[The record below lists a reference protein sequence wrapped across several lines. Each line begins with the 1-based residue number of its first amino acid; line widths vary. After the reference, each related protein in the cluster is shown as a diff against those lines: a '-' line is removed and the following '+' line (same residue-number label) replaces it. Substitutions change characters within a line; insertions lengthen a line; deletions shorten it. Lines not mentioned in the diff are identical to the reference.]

1 MKTLNLFLLY
11 FLALSC
17 FLINAAS
24 MNGHVTF
31 KQDNVNNKVDVFID
45 NKYFTSYLYTSDLE
59 NRCCTRLLPHPAKKL
74 HADTQ

>member
-31 KQDNVNNKVDVFID
+31 KQDNVN
-45 NKYFTSYLYTSDLE
+45 
-59 NRCCTRLLPHPAKKL
+59 KK
-74 HADTQ
+74 